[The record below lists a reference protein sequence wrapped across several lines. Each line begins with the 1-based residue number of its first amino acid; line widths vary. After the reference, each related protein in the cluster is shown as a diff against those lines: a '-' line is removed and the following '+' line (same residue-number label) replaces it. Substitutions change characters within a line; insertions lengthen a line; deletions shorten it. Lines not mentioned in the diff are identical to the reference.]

1 MLKSLF
7 LVAVVLSGSVTAADG
22 IKEQDQIYIVSGVLG
37 GVCLLLTIA
46 AIYNAMTIIK
56 LQTKLTVLQAANAA
70 SNKTIVE
77 APRTQQ
83 PMPRG
88 EELNRYQQ
96 EEHFR
101 APPPRENYRMD
112 RFNPEN
118 YFETNH
124 YVHGGPVP
132 PPRPQRV
139 GPSAR
144 DNYY

>member
-1 MLKSLF
+1 MLKSIF
-7 LVAVVLSGSVTAADG
+7 LVAVVLTGGVTATDG
-22 IKEQDQIYIVSGVLG
+22 ITEQDQIYIVSGVLG

-56 LQTKLTVLQAANAA
+56 LQTKLTVLQATNAA
-70 SNKTIVE
+70 SSKTIAE

-88 EELNRYQQ
+88 EDLNRFQQ
-96 EEHFR
+96 EEPLR
-101 APPPRENYRMD
+101 AGPLRDSYPMNSWCLHVR
-112 RFNPEN
+112 
-118 YFETNH
+118 
-124 YVHGGPVP
+124 PVP